1 MLLVSTSRPANRFES
16 IGQLLTVVLIFI
28 FVLALTYFATK
39 LTAGL
44 QKGRLAGSN
53 VEVLET
59 FRIAPTKYIQVVR
72 IGGRYFSYVVC
83 KDTVTLL
90 GEMTKDDIS
99 EFNKAGS
106 DSSMN
111 VNFKDILDKFKK
123 Q

>member
-1 MLLVSTSRPANRFES
+1 MLLSSTSKRFDS
-16 IGQLLTVVLIFI
+16 IGQLLTVTLIFI

-53 VEVLET
+53 VEILET
-59 FRIAPTKYIQVVR
+59 YKIAPAKYIQVVR
-72 IGGRYFSYVVC
+72 IGKKYFSYVVC

-90 GEMTKDDIS
+90 GEMTEDDMTALGGEEAAPAANIS
-99 EFNKAGS
+99 
-106 DSSMN
+106 
-111 VNFKDILDKFKK
+111 FKDIFDKFKK

>member
-1 MLLVSTSRPANRFES
+1 MT
-16 IGQLLTVVLIFI
+16 LIFI

-59 FRIAPTKYIQVVR
+59 FKIAPTKYIQVVR
-72 IGGRYFSYVVC
+72 IGKKYFSYVVC

-90 GEMTKDDIS
+90 GEMTEDDITALGG
-99 EFNKAGS
+99 EETGS
-106 DSSMN
+106 AANIS
-111 VNFKDILDKFKK
+111 FKDILDRFRK
-123 Q
+123 QQ

>member
-1 MLLVSTSRPANRFES
+1 MLLSTTSNRVDS
-16 IGQLLTVVLIFI
+16 VVQLLTVLLIFI
-28 FVLALTYFATK
+28 FVLALTYLSTK

-59 FRIAPTKYIQVVR
+59 FKIAPSKYIQVVR

-90 GEMTKDDIS
+90 GELTEDDIPKRDRTGTGPAI
-99 EFNKAGS
+99 NM
-106 DSSMN
+106 D
-111 VNFKDILDKFKK
+111 FKEIFDRFRK

>member
-1 MLLVSTSRPANRFES
+1 MLLSSTSKRFDS
-16 IGQLLTVVLIFI
+16 IGQLLTVLLIFI

-59 FRIAPTKYIQVVR
+59 FRIAPTKYIQVVK
-72 IGGRYFSYVVC
+72 IGRKYYSYVVC

-90 GEMTKDDIS
+90 GEMTEDDIAALDQKEAEVAANIS
-99 EFNKAGS
+99 
-106 DSSMN
+106 
-111 VNFKDILDKFKK
+111 FKEILDKFRK
-123 Q
+123 QQ